1 MSESKMELNDFKD
14 KQLSKDKINENNDK
28 SILHAK
34 ELITKLL
41 QNTLNTSLLKLESNH
56 EVQIASLRNTSKNF
70 NEFSK
75 ILNNLTKNV
84 EEMKKKKLKEKEKD
98 KKAQVFKR
106 GRKIVTETNLNARSK
121 TIELTLNNFKN
132 RTINIDGKKNLLKI
146 NKKSNLNGHKQGNR
160 TMSSFRNINEI
171 ENDRDTIT
179 SQRMQK
185 FKNISYQNTSQNFR
199 KGKNK
204 VIPATP
210 VIKLREKEKNQLLT
224 KAINSRKFNYKNVKN
239 NHSRTVILSHLTDI
253 VEKSEKIENDI
264 EINKKMKTNNKN
276 VKRVIYKNENRN
288 KVVRINEKKN
298 KAEYYRN
305 TNENLTN
312 NTRMKT
318 SDDINHNINN
328 SNSTSNNINTSM
340 NSNKNTTIEK
350 TNELK
355 NIVKLVDDVN
365 ENLNKLL
372 KQNIHHNKRR
382 SSLKD
387 MFVKNQS
394 TNALITEIKDVKIKE
409 IQNNSLNKN
418 YLDNT
423 KNVNSEIEGKEK
435 KTIPK
440 SYSLN
445 DFIKK
450 ENIINIKRNGNTRL
464 KIFKNIYN
472 NIKKIKNEGFEKSL
486 IKRNKSFIEPKN
498 LLSLF
503 ELNNKKNITKS
514 TKNIFEKTNTKREIK
529 KKMLMKKIEKLLN
542 KTNNK
547 IEERNQIINH
557 IIKTILDKTKEKIEI
572 INKQKNKEIDKQKQL
587 SDKTNEEYN
596 TEKNENN
603 N

>member
-1 MSESKMELNDFKD
+1 MSDSKMELNDFKD

-56 EVQIASLRNTSKNF
+56 EVQISSLKNTSKNF

-146 NKKSNLNGHKQGNR
+146 NKKPNLNGHKQGNR

-171 ENDRDTIT
+171 ENDKDTIT

-199 KGKNK
+199 RGKNR

-224 KAINSRKFNYKNVKN
+224 KAINSRKVNYNNVKN
-239 NHSRTVILSHLTDI
+239 SHSRTVILSHLTDI

-264 EINKKMKTNNKN
+264 EINKKMKTTNKN

-288 KVVRINEKKN
+288 KVVRINDKKN

-305 TNENLTN
+305 TNENLIN
-312 NTRMKT
+312 NSRMKT
-318 SDDINHNINN
+318 SDDINHNINK
-328 SNSTSNNINTSM
+328 SNSTSNNINTNM

-372 KQNIHHNKRR
+372 KQNIHHNKKR

-418 YLDNT
+418 LLDNT

-435 KTIPK
+435 KTISK

-450 ENIINIKRNGNTRL
+450 ENIIKRNENTKL

-472 NIKKIKNEGFEKSL
+472 NIKIIKNEGFEKSL
-486 IKRNKSFIEPKN
+486 IRRNKSFIEPKN
-498 LLSLF
+498 LLNLF
-503 ELNNKKNITKS
+503 ELNNKKYITKS

-542 KTNNK
+542 KNNNK
-547 IEERNQIINH
+547 IEERNQIINN

-587 SDKTNEEYN
+587 SENINEEYN
-596 TEKNENN
+596 KEKNEKYN
-603 N
+603 

>member
-1 MSESKMELNDFKD
+1 
-14 KQLSKDKINENNDK
+14 
-28 SILHAK
+28 
-34 ELITKLL
+34 
-41 QNTLNTSLLKLESNH
+41 
-56 EVQIASLRNTSKNF
+56 
-70 NEFSK
+70 
-75 ILNNLTKNV
+75 
-84 EEMKKKKLKEKEKD
+84 
-98 KKAQVFKR
+98 
-106 GRKIVTETNLNARSK
+106 
-121 TIELTLNNFKN
+121 
-132 RTINIDGKKNLLKI
+132 
-146 NKKSNLNGHKQGNR
+146 
-160 TMSSFRNINEI
+160 MSSFRNINEI
-171 ENDRDTIT
+171 ENDKDTIT

-199 KGKNK
+199 RGKNR

-224 KAINSRKFNYKNVKN
+224 KAINSRKVNYNNVKN
-239 NHSRTVILSHLTDI
+239 SHSRTVILSHLTDI

-264 EINKKMKTNNKN
+264 EINKKMKTTNKN

-288 KVVRINEKKN
+288 KVVRINDKKN

-305 TNENLTN
+305 TNENLIN
-312 NTRMKT
+312 NSRMKT
-318 SDDINHNINN
+318 SDDINHNINK

-372 KQNIHHNKRR
+372 KQNIHHNKKR

-435 KTIPK
+435 KTISK

-450 ENIINIKRNGNTRL
+450 ENIIKRNENTKL
-464 KIFKNIYN
+464 KIFKNIFN

-486 IKRNKSFIEPKN
+486 IRRNKSFIEPKN

-503 ELNNKKNITKS
+503 ELNNKKYITKS

-542 KTNNK
+542 KNNNK
-547 IEERNQIINH
+547 IEERNQIINN

-587 SDKTNEEYN
+587 SENINEEYN
-596 TEKNENN
+596 KEKNEKYN
-603 N
+603 